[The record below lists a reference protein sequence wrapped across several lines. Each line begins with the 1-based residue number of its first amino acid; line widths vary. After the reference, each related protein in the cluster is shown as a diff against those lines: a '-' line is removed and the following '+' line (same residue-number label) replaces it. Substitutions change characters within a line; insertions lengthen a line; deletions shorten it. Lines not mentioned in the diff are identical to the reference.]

1 VQNVVKIG
9 QTVAEMAVIH
19 HFGFMGQ
26 IFRHYNS
33 QSVFRRHRHAK
44 FCQNWSKKGCR
55 DMAIVRFFK
64 MVLSAMLDLWGIFR
78 DKPQEVIVDV
88 YHWATFG

>member
-1 VQNVVKIG
+1 
-9 QTVAEMAVIH
+9 
-19 HFGFMGQ
+19 
-26 IFRHYNS
+26 
-33 QSVFRRHRHAK
+33 
-44 FCQNWSKKGCR
+44 
-55 DMAIVRFFK
+55 MAIVRFFK